1 MSADKRTMR
10 EGLARYMDMKAF
22 DAKRVGKEQ
31 AEKLKTRR
39 EIALKRADAA
49 IRFFL
54 KDDNL
59 ARLINRAA
67 IAKDEAV

>member
-1 MSADKRTMR
+1 MSADQLTMR
-10 EGLARYMDMKAF
+10 VGLARDMDLKSV
-22 DAKRVGKEQ
+22 DAKRVDKEQ
-31 AEKLKTRR
+31 AEKLKNRR